1 VRVGEQESIVRRA
14 GLGLL
19 RRALLAALMVSVVWC
34 GLGIAR
40 ADESWPGPP
49 IPAKAPKGLKVG
61 VVACGPQFRGC
72 YTPAL
77 AAAEAAKALGWTVT
91 VYLGRRKNKTAEFS
105 TPFLR
110 APIWS

>member
-1 VRVGEQESIVRRA
+1 MRVGEQESIVRRA

-19 RRALLAALMVSVVWC
+19 RRALLAALMVSVVWY

-40 ADESWPGPP
+40 ADDSWPGPTV
-49 IPAKAPKGLKVG
+49 PAKAPKGLKVG
-61 VVACGPQFRGC
+61 VVACGAQFRGC